1 MALSWQRRAVGVGV
15 VLVGKDKNIAAARL
29 HHGFE
34 ALVYAQV
41 ACIHVVYAQVACIH
55 VVYAQVHP
63 CTYTYMLFTLRLPVY
78 MFIGCLYMYVCMY
91 IHIYIRVCVCVC
103 SVCTMALSSLYK
115 LSLPVYVNIQTIYI

>member
-41 ACIHVVYAQVACIH
+41 ACIHVVYAQVACI
-55 VVYAQVHP
+55 
-63 CTYTYMLFTLRLPVY
+63 
-78 MFIGCLYMYVCMY
+78 CMY
-91 IHIYIRVCVCVC
+91 VCVCVNKTKKKAWP
-103 SVCTMALSSLYK
+103 SGHTHTHTHTHTHMTLRRM
-115 LSLPVYVNIQTIYI
+115 

>member
-41 ACIHVVYAQVACIH
+41 ACIYVVYAQVACIY
-55 VVYAQVHP
+55 VY
-63 CTYTYMLFTLRLPVY
+63 RLP
-78 MFIGCLYMYVCMY
+78 IHVCM
-91 IHIYIRVCVCVC
+91 CV
-103 SVCTMALSSLYK
+103 
-115 LSLPVYVNIQTIYI
+115 

>member
-41 ACIHVVYAQVACIH
+41 ACIHVVYAQVACIY
-55 VVYAQVHP
+55 VVYAQVA
-63 CTYTYMLFTLRLPVY
+63 CIYVYRLP
-78 MFIGCLYMYVCMY
+78 IHVCM
-91 IHIYIRVCVCVC
+91 CV
-103 SVCTMALSSLYK
+103 
-115 LSLPVYVNIQTIYI
+115 